1 MTLSNCGAGEDKDI
15 KPVSPKGNQNV
26 RTAAEAETPIFWLPA
41 VKSQLIGKD
50 PDAGKD
56 SGQEEKTEVEI
67 VGWHH

>member
-1 MTLSNCGAGEDKDI
+1 MLSNCGAGEDKDI

-56 SGQEEKTEVEI
+56 
-67 VGWHH
+67 